1 VSSERVRD
9 LLLKQWP
16 LIVVCILAGAL
27 GAAIAGRAV
36 TRSTPHYEATATVQA
51 IIYGSITDVP
61 GYLATQAFFANSDR
75 VVSRIAAHY
84 PQLTEA
90 QIQGEVSA
98 SPVSGTRLLQIRVT
112 DADPARAASIANDV
126 ATALV
131 AVQQEDA
138 QQATATDALAL
149 IQKDIADTKASIDAV
164 SAQLSKAQANGASG
178 TSIQALNDQL
188 TSLQTLRA
196 QQESTLQSAELSSRV
211 GTATLTLAERAQES
225 SAPVSGITTNP
236 ALHATVGALLG
247 LVLALVIIALRDLL
261 MTGGGRQS
269 GAQPATVQTESPIME
284 RKRVASTSTGD
295 SRP

>member
-178 TSIQALNDQL
+178 ASIQALSDQL
-188 TSLQTLRA
+188 ASLQTLRS

-225 SAPVSGITTNP
+225 SAPVSGITTSP

-261 MTGGGRQS
+261 MAGGGRRS
-269 GAQPATVQTESPIME
+269 GAQPVTIQTESPIME